1 MIVGNAIAVTVAATK
16 AIVRNG
22 TIVVVDTFVGVIV
35 SIGYCGGRGSR
46 TDSIRIRLN
55 EHTIACYFN
64 CCHHFLLYCFAFKQK
79 NYGRRSDLIF
89 CENGVATVRAHV
101 VAVRAR

>member
-1 MIVGNAIAVTVAATK
+1 MIVVVVAAATK

-22 TIVVVDTFVGVIV
+22 TIVVYASVGVIV

-46 TDSIRIRLN
+46 TDSIRISLN

-64 CCHHFLLYCFAFKQK
+64 CCHHFIMNLFVSFVCF
-79 NYGRRSDLIF
+79 
-89 CENGVATVRAHV
+89 
-101 VAVRAR
+101 

>member
-1 MIVGNAIAVTVAATK
+1 MIVVVVAAAAAAK

-22 TIVVVDTFVGVIV
+22 TIVVYASVGVIV

-46 TDSIRIRLN
+46 TDSIRISLN

-64 CCHHFLLYCFAFKQK
+64 CCHHFIIYIYICSFRSFVCFQLAAACVDS
-79 NYGRRSDLIF
+79 YSY
-89 CENGVATVRAHV
+89 
-101 VAVRAR
+101 